1 MIVAMGTITR
11 RGGLAARPRTR
22 AMALA
27 VLGAAGAAAADWGYR
42 SLIASQGG
50 SITNLPSGY
59 WSRVDFVTVFIAGI
73 AAAALSG
80 AVLLGIRRDTAA
92 SFPLTAAF
100 TGAAALG
107 FLAIFSIGL
116 ALIVVA
122 ALLALPMARSA
133 SIRSWRE
140 LAARLVPVTISL
152 AVLIV
157 GIGVTGN

>member
-1 MIVAMGTITR
+1 MGENHGGPGVMIVAMGTVTR
-11 RGGLAARPRTR
+11 REWLATRARAR

-42 SLIASQGG
+42 SLIASQG

-59 WSRVDFVTVFIAGI
+59 WSRVDFVTLFIAGI
-73 AAAALSG
+73 AATALSG
-80 AVLLGIRRDTAA
+80 VVLLGLRRDTAA
-92 SFPLTAAF
+92 SFPLIAAF

-122 ALLALPMARSA
+122 TLLAMPAARSA
-133 SIRSWRE
+133 RTRNWRE
-140 LAARLVPVTISL
+140 L
-152 AVLIV
+152 
-157 GIGVTGN
+157 

>member
-11 RGGLAARPRTR
+11 RGWLAARPRAR

-42 SLIASQGG
+42 SLIASQG

-59 WSRVDFVTVFIAGI
+59 WSRVDFVTLFIAGI

-80 AVLLGIRRDTAA
+80 AVLLGIRSDTAA

-133 SIRSWRE
+133 RTRSWRE
-140 LAARLVPVTISL
+140 LAARLDPVTISL
-152 AVLIV
+152 GVLIV